1 MPTLTSAHDLITA
14 VPFLIG
20 FHPTNS
26 IVLISVKDGA
36 IGVAMRIDL
45 PTTINSDE
53 IDLLAHHFIRDEAE
67 AALLVAYVPEGRN
80 DGDSLLIS
88 LGAGLIRNGIEIQE
102 SLLISDGR
110 YRSIIC
116 RDQRCCPPAGKI
128 LPTIEDSAIAAE
140 HVVAGIPM
148 PYGDISELIDS
159 IAADPISL
167 TKNWAAAVSN
177 FKIDEDSPEVGPLR
191 RDGVES
197 MELLLDEFRIGRG
210 PTDQMLVARVI
221 GRMADVQV
229 RDYAMGVH
237 QEDTYDLYFAMWREL
252 LRLAPVG
259 FVAPIACIVAAM
271 SYENGDGALAQR
283 ALDRAITDDASYPL
297 AALLRRVFNA
307 GWPPQSFAQMRA
319 ELHPK
324 VIATIFDRNILDC

>member
-26 IVLISVKDGA
+26 LVLVAVKDGA
-36 IGVAMRIDL
+36 IGLAMRIDL
-45 PTTINSDE
+45 PPHIDSDE
-53 IDLLAHHFIRDEAE
+53 IDLLAHHFIRDKAQ
-67 AALLVAYVPEGRN
+67 AALLVAYMPQERS

-102 SLLISDGR
+102 SLLITGGR

-116 RDQRCCPPAGKI
+116 RDNLCCPPAGKA

-148 PYGDISELIDS
+148 PYADISELIDS
-159 IAADPISL
+159 IAADPQSL
-167 TKNWAAAVSN
+167 TENWISCVTN
-177 FKIDEDSPEVGPLR
+177 FAFDEDSPEIGPLR
-191 RDGVES
+191 RDGVEA

-221 GRMADVQV
+221 GRMSDVQV

-237 QEDTYDLYFAMWREL
+237 QEDNYDLYFAMWREL
-252 LRLAPVG
+252 LRLAPIG
-259 FVAPIACIVAAM
+259 LVASIACIVAAM
-271 SYENGDGALAQR
+271 AYENGDGALAQR
-283 ALDRAITDDASYPL
+283 ALDRAIADDASYPL
-297 AALLRRVFNA
+297 ACLLRRVFNA
-307 GWPPQSFAQMRA
+307 GWPPQSFAQMRS

-324 VIATIFDRNILDC
+324 VISTIFD

>member
-26 IVLISVKDGA
+26 LVLIAVKDGA
-36 IGVAMRIDL
+36 IGLAMRIDL
-45 PTTINSDE
+45 PSHIDSDE
-53 IDLLAHHFIRDEAE
+53 IDLLAHHFIRDQAQ
-67 AALLVAYVPEGRN
+67 AALLVAYMPQERS

-102 SLLISDGR
+102 SLLISGGR

-116 RDQRCCPPAGKI
+116 RDGMCCPAAGKA
-128 LPTIEDSAIAAE
+128 LPAIEDSAIAAE

-159 IAADPISL
+159 ISADSQSLSKEWISD
-167 TKNWAAAVSN
+167 VSGYLV
-177 FKIDEDSPEVGPLR
+177 DEDSPEIGPLR
-191 RDGVES
+191 RDGVEA
-197 MELLLDEFRIGRG
+197 MLLLLDEFRIGRG
-210 PTDQMLVARVI
+210 PTDQRLVARVI
-221 GRMADVQV
+221 GRMSDVQV

-237 QEDTYDLYFAMWREL
+237 QEDNYDLFFAMWREL
-252 LRLAPVG
+252 LRLSPVG
-259 FVAPIACIVAAM
+259 SVAPIACIVAAM
-271 SYENGDGALAQR
+271 AYENGDGALAQR
-283 ALDRAITDDASYPL
+283 ALDRAISDNASYPL

-307 GWPPQSFAQMRA
+307 GWPPQSFAQMRS

-324 VIATIFDRNILDC
+324 VISTIFD

>member
-26 IVLISVKDGA
+26 LVLIAVKDGA
-36 IGVAMRIDL
+36 IGLAMRIDL
-45 PTTINSDE
+45 PSHIDSDE
-53 IDLLAHHFIRDEAE
+53 IDLLAHHFIREQAQ
-67 AALLVAYVPEGRN
+67 AALLVAYMPQERS

-102 SLLISDGR
+102 SLLISGGR

-116 RDQRCCPPAGKI
+116 RDGTCCPAAGKA
-128 LPTIEDSAIAAE
+128 LPAIEDSAIAAE

-159 IAADPISL
+159 IAADSQSLSKEWISD
-167 TKNWAAAVSN
+167 VSGYLV
-177 FKIDEDSPEVGPLR
+177 DEDSPEIGPLR
-191 RDGVES
+191 RDGVEA
-197 MELLLDEFRIGRG
+197 MLLLLDEFRIGRG
-210 PTDQMLVARVI
+210 PTDQRLVARVI
-221 GRMADVQV
+221 GRMSDVQV

-237 QEDTYDLYFAMWREL
+237 QEDNYDLFFAMWREL
-252 LRLAPVG
+252 LRLSPVG
-259 FVAPIACIVAAM
+259 SVAPIACIVAAM
-271 SYENGDGALAQR
+271 AYENGDGALAQR
-283 ALDRAITDDASYPL
+283 ALDRAISDNASYPL

-307 GWPPQSFAQMRA
+307 GWPPQSFAQMRS

-324 VIATIFDRNILDC
+324 VISTIFD